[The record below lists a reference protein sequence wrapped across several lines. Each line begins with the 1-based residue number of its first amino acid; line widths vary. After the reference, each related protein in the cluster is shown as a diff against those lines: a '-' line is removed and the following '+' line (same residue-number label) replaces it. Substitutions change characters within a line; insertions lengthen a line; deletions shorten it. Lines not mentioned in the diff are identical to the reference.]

1 MKKKRP
7 TRGKITNNLNICFSS
22 AEPRTAMFVMV
33 FLFSSGWSVLF
44 NMFVLVLYNALFF
57 RFCQFVPLKS
67 APRTTVC
74 YMCAVFPRVVCLFLV
89 LYCCFIICTVFMVF
103 PIFFLSPA
111 PGPIRPLLLMYVC
124 VCKASHVHVSM
135 SLVSSVFHDCRYLVL
150 GFVQALARRVHI
162 ATCSSSF
169 ARCHVHLVC

>member
-124 VCKASHVHVSM
+124 VCVQGISRACQHVACVFRVSR
-135 SLVSSVFHDCRYLVL
+135 LRIF
-150 GFVQALARRVHI
+150 GFRS
-162 ATCSSSF
+162 CSSPCAPRSHRNLF
-169 ARCHVHLVC
+169 